1 MGRSSCIALRFILS
15 MALAQ
20 SAVGEVASPSLT
32 VTLNEPGFPKT
43 AGYHVIKATALV
55 GKQAVPF
62 ACGMFLP
69 TAYFKTTGKMPM
81 VVSLHTRGNSGSGG
95 GGELV
100 GEGLGL
106 LIAGAGVDPRGTGD
120 KPKDAIDLPK
130 SAAFIALMPQ
140 CPAAHGWADQPVPQ
154 ILAEFITQVAKAG
167 RGDEDRVYL
176 TGFSYGGSSTWEI
189 ALQVPDRFA
198 GIVPVDGRSTRNP
211 TADVQKLKDVAIYQS
226 VGSDDPDFIPDAKR
240 MSDALIS
247 MKHARFIDHKVQ
259 GGNHWC
265 YGSVYTDPEFWKWL
279 FAQRRKSKTA
289 RGNPTTIPTS
299 GSSRGG

>member
-1 MGRSSCIALRFILS
+1 MMGQSSWMALRFILI

-69 TAYFKTTGKMPM
+69 PAYFKTTGKMPM

-176 TGFSYGGSSTWEI
+176 TRFSYGGSSTT
-189 ALQVPDRFA
+189 RFRV
-198 GIVPVDGRSTRNP
+198 GIIGATDRSTP
-211 TADVQKLKDVAIYQS
+211 TRS
-226 VGSDDPDFIPDAKR
+226 FGNGCSRSEGRAK
-240 MSDALIS
+240 
-247 MKHARFIDHKVQ
+247 V
-259 GGNHWC
+259 
-265 YGSVYTDPEFWKWL
+265 
-279 FAQRRKSKTA
+279 
-289 RGNPTTIPTS
+289 
-299 GSSRGG
+299 

>member
-1 MGRSSCIALRFILS
+1 MFRWSWMVILILS
-15 MALAQ
+15 VLRLAP
-20 SAVGEVASPSLT
+20 AATAEVASPRLT
-32 VTLNEPGFPKT
+32 VTLNSPAFPKT
-43 AGYHVIKATALV
+43 AGYHVIKATAVV
-55 GKQAVPF
+55 GKETMPF

-69 TAYFKTTGKMPM
+69 PAYFKTADKLPI

-106 LIAGAGVDPRGTGD
+106 LIAGAGSDPRGTGE
-120 KPKDAIDLPK
+120 KPKEAIDLPK
-130 SAAFIALMPQ
+130 NAAFIALMPQ
-140 CPAAHGWADQPVPQ
+140 CLAAHGWNEQPVPQ
-154 ILAEFITQVAKAG
+154 ILSEFITQIARAG

-198 GIVPVDGRSTRNP
+198 GIVPVDGRSTRDP
-211 TADVQKLKDVAIYQS
+211 PADVQKLKDVAIYLS

-247 MKHARFIDHKVQ
+247 IKHSRFIDHKVQ

-265 YGSVYTDPEFWKWL
+265 YTSVYTDPEFWKWL
-279 FAQRRKSKTA
+279 FAQRRKSN
-289 RGNPTTIPTS
+289 GV
-299 GSSRGG
+299 SRGPATLPVP